1 MTFMRAVRH
10 GCAVGIGV
18 LGCLGGSAWAQPGH
32 PALEMLAHLASGQ
45 WLVHAR
51 DGGMADTRMCL
62 ADGRPLIQLR
72 HAGLQCRQFVVQDE
86 PNAVTVSYTCGT
98 AGSGMTRMR
107 MENDSLVQIETQ
119 GIAHGL
125 PFSFTAEARRVGV
138 CRR

>member
-10 GCAVGIGV
+10 GCVAVAGL
-18 LGCLGGSAWAQPGH
+18 LGCLAGEASAQPGH
-32 PALEMLAHLASGQ
+32 PALEMLARLAPGQ

-72 HAGLQCRQFVVQDE
+72 HTGLQCRQFVVQDE

>member
-72 HAGLQCRQFVVQDE
+72 HTGLQCRQFVVQDE

-98 AGSGMTRMR
+98 AGSGMTRCAWKTSSWCR
-107 MENDSLVQIETQ
+107 SRRR
-119 GIAHGL
+119 AL
-125 PFSFTAEARRVGV
+125 PVACPFPSRRGPARGV

>member
-1 MTFMRAVRH
+1 
-10 GCAVGIGV
+10 
-18 LGCLGGSAWAQPGH
+18 
-32 PALEMLAHLASGQ
+32 
-45 WLVHAR
+45 
-51 DGGMADTRMCL
+51 MADTRMCL

-72 HAGLQCRQFVVQDE
+72 HTGLQCRQFVVQDE

-125 PFSFTAEARRVGV
+125 LRGGGPARGGLPALRAQGGLAARRVGLA
-138 CRR
+138 RQHE